1 MTLIYQ
7 PYSTTP
13 MDKTFTLI
21 GEIPQKTER
30 SCESKN
36 GLNNRGVENDIYGL
50 GLSVFLITLIVTLL
64 IVALYS
70 VYCIMLK
77 RLKSRSKSTT
87 RNGVII

>member
-36 GLNNRGVENDIYGL
+36 GLNERVVENDIYGL
-50 GLSVFLITLIVTLL
+50 ETAVFLIILIVTLL
-64 IVALYS
+64 VATLYS
-70 VYCIMLK
+70 VYCVMLS
-77 RLKSRSKSTT
+77 RLKSRYKEMTEN
-87 RNGVII
+87 RI